1 MSQRFWKLLAITA
14 LSVLGMR
21 EIANLVS
28 PATGLAQSNNYSRF
42 YVEPGTVDIPLA
54 EGGNAL
60 GKIFIDLETGDTYGF
75 PVFGPKLPYPGK
87 QVSENRPLAVNPVY
101 LGKFNLSNLNNSRRP
116 SR

>member
-1 MSQRFWKLLAITA
+1 MSERFWKLLAVTA
-14 LSVLGMR
+14 LSLLAIR
-21 EIANLVS
+21 EVANLIS
-28 PATGLAQSNNYSRF
+28 PTPGLAQSNNNSRF

-87 QVSENRPLAVNPVY
+87 QVSENRPLSVNPVY
-101 LGKFNLSNLNNSRRP
+101 LGKFNLSNLRRP